1 MKALSIWQ
9 FVLNSLQ
16 RDIAVML
23 LYVLDSTGSSPGR
36 QGFFMAVNASNE
48 MEGSIG
54 GGIMEHKFVEMA
66 RAKLLAAS
74 RELRAGRV
82 TKQVHDKS
90 SAKDQSGMICSGE
103 QTIFLY
109 PVQYEDAA
117 TIQLLI
123 DSLQQNKNATLQLS
137 PGGISFHPAVPEKD
151 FHFSWHNETDWE
163 YMEKTGY
170 KNQLFII
177 GGGHC
182 ALALSQLAAGMD
194 FYIKMYDDRPGLNT
208 ITKNEFVHEKI
219 LIQDYSELS
228 RLVESGSNHYAVIMT
243 MGYRTDDLAVRALTG
258 KTFAYMGL
266 LGSKSKVQKMMDA
279 YKKEGLDSSY
289 LQRIHAPIGLAI
301 KSETP
306 EEIAVSIMGEI
317 IAIKNYQ
324 DRSGR

>member
-1 MKALSIWQ
+1 
-9 FVLNSLQ
+9 
-16 RDIAVML
+16 
-23 LYVLDSTGSSPGR
+23 
-36 QGFFMAVNASNE
+36 
-48 MEGSIG
+48 
-54 GGIMEHKFVEMA
+54 
-66 RAKLLAAS
+66 
-74 RELRAGRV
+74 
-82 TKQVHDKS
+82 
-90 SAKDQSGMICSGE
+90 
-103 QTIFLY
+103 
-109 PVQYEDAA
+109 
-117 TIQLLI
+117 
-123 DSLQQNKNATLQLS
+123 
-137 PGGISFHPAVPEKD
+137 
-151 FHFSWHNETDWE
+151 
-163 YMEKTGY
+163 MEKTGY

-266 LGSKSKVQKMMDA
+266 LGSKSKAQKMMDA